1 MRAVKRCP
9 MSALPPKADIRQCEM
24 DVRFVLIADNELH
37 LQKNQ
42 DRLKGC
48 CRSSAGLSA
57 HQQVWVNLPNH
68 ILGVKNDDPIFFFAR
83 INSHAQGHTYEN
95 QLRGRFAEY
104 FLLFATRPDDLA
116 CLGAFVRNGH
126 RHDIVLCRLTDL
138 SIDSKPVGALSL
150 GSNRKPFLSKSSV
163 TNIASF
169 RLLKLLR
176 RLKDINIAEA
186 SRYLP

>member
-1 MRAVKRCP
+1 MF
-9 MSALPPKADIRQCEM
+9 ALWLFIRYWH
-24 DVRFVLIADNELH
+24 IT
-37 LQKNQ
+37 LQKKSGPPEGMLQ
-42 DRLKGC
+42 EF
-48 CRSSAGLSA
+48 CRIAGTSAGIDQSA
-57 HQQVWVNLPNH
+57 EPLAS
-68 ILGVKNDDPIFFFAR
+68 ILGVKNDDPTFFFAR
-83 INSHAQGHTYEN
+83 INSHAQEHTYEN
-95 QLRGRFAEY
+95 QLRGGFAEH
-104 FLLFATRPDDLA
+104 FLPSPTGRGDLA

-163 TNIASF
+163 TNLASF